1 MAAAPPPGL
10 LLALAAAAGL
20 VWVDSLPAGPAVEV
34 RDLDDG
40 GRLLATVLLEE
51 SGTFALVFTHSMYG
65 GEVVE
70 TYQVARQPSPR
81 LERSAVRTERSGA
94 AEYYARY
101 GDFRPGPEGWV
112 LEMERLE
119 LARLPLRVD
128 RTGSPAIQVGSR
140 RLPLLGIIPDGHL
153 AELRP
158 AVVGRHRGS
167 HVPR

>member
-1 MAAAPPPGL
+1 MAATPPPGL
-10 LLALAAAAGL
+10 FLALAAAAGL
-20 VWVDSLPAGPAVEV
+20 ALTNSLPIGPAVEV
-34 RDLDDG
+34 RDLDEG
-40 GRLLATVLLEE
+40 GRLLATVPLLAP
-51 SGTFALVFTHSMYG
+51 GTFDLLFTHSMYG

-70 TYQVARQPSPR
+70 TYRVAGQPSPR

-101 GDFRPGPEGWV
+101 GDFRRGSEGWV
-112 LEMERLE
+112 LETERLE

-128 RTGSPAIQVGSR
+128 RTGSPAIQVGAR
-140 RLPLLGIIPDGHL
+140 RLPLLGLVPDGHL

-158 AVVGRHRGS
+158 VVVGRHRGS